1 MECARQGDLP
11 RDSLKFGTIPPMIEN
26 KVLKCAVAAA
36 VLSVFAGGASAAPSG
51 VAGSAPGGSSMWAT
65 DHYPGFEGLDKLPS
79 PEKKD
84 KGWLWYLFGSPK
96 CETPAEQFA
105 YAESL
110 AADDDGKDAVKAFDA
125 IVREWPVS
133 PEAPRAQRRIAE
145 IMVSALAD
153 YETAFEEYSY
163 LLDFYPRSC
172 PYADIV
178 AEQYKLAV
186 LMADTRKKFLGM
198 SFTGNRELRQ
208 MFEII
213 VRRAPGADYVPDAM
227 LRIAALRE
235 DDSDYEDAV
244 KVYSTLRTRWAGSSA
259 AVKAVYLEAK
269 ARMWLVRRLAY
280 NLPRCKDTESYLKLA
295 LRRNPGHQ
303 NAEEMRTWLSELTDY
318 LSEDAWTRARF
329 YDSKRRTRHAAIASY
344 ERFISEHPDSK
355 YAGEAR
361 ARIDELKNAMNG
373 ENK

>member
-1 MECARQGDLP
+1 
-11 RDSLKFGTIPPMIEN
+11 
-26 KVLKCAVAAA
+26 
-36 VLSVFAGGASAAPSG
+36 
-51 VAGSAPGGSSMWAT
+51 
-65 DHYPGFEGLDKLPS
+65 
-79 PEKKD
+79 
-84 KGWLWYLFGSPK
+84 
-96 CETPAEQFA
+96 
-105 YAESL
+105 
-110 AADDDGKDAVKAFDA
+110 
-125 IVREWPVS
+125 
-133 PEAPRAQRRIAE
+133 
-145 IMVSALAD
+145 
-153 YETAFEEYSY
+153 
-163 LLDFYPRSC
+163 
-172 PYADIV
+172 
-178 AEQYKLAV
+178 
-186 LMADTRKKFLGM
+186 
-198 SFTGNRELRQ
+198 
-208 MFEII
+208 
-213 VRRAPGADYVPDAM
+213 M

-244 KVYSTLRTRWAGSSA
+244 KVYSTLRTRWSGSSA

>member
-1 MECARQGDLP
+1 
-11 RDSLKFGTIPPMIEN
+11 MIEN

-96 CETPAEQFA
+96 CESPAEQFA

-153 YETAFEEYSY
+153 YEAAFEEYSY
-163 LLDFYPRSC
+163 LLDFYPGAC
-172 PYADIV
+172 DYAKIV
-178 AEQYKLAV
+178 ESQYKLV
-186 LMADTRKKFLGM
+186 NLLLDTRRMFLGM

-208 MFEII
+208 GYEMV
-213 VRRAPGADYVPDAM
+213 VRRAPGANYVPAAM
-227 LRIAALRE
+227 LKIAYLRE
-235 DDSDYEDAV
+235 QDSDYEEAI
-244 KVYSTLRTRWAGSSA
+244 KVYSTLRSRHLGTVEARRAL
-259 AVKAVYLEAK
+259 YLEAA

-280 NLPRCKDTESYLKLA
+280 NLPRCNDTKQYLEMA
-295 LRRNPGHQ
+295 LRNDPSHPQ
-303 NAEEMRTWLSELTDY
+303 AEEMRKWLKELSDY
-318 LSEDAWTRARF
+318 LAEDAWTRAKF
-329 YDSKRRTRHAAIASY
+329 YDSRQRTRRAAIASY
-344 ERFISEHPDSK
+344 EKFLAEYPDSPH
-355 YAGEAR
+355 ADDAR
-361 ARIDELKNAMNG
+361 ARVTELKESVKKG
-373 ENK
+373 VSK